1 MVTLIHACELG
12 LFWSQYLSGYLL
24 YFEDKILLEQKI
36 ARVTDKRLISHSI
49 CISDTYIPN
58 SRN

>member
-1 MVTLIHACELG
+1 MVTIIHACELG

-36 ARVTDKRLISHSI
+36 VLS
-49 CISDTYIPN
+49 N
-58 SRN
+58 